1 MGLAAL
7 ALEKTAAFPTYP
19 NPMDAQSVSAGL
31 VLPYA
36 AVAILGSGGAVAT
49 LLIVF
54 MAVTS
59 AFSAQLIAVSSI
71 FTYDIYA
78 TYINPNATGKRLIYI
93 SHSAVAAFGLIMAGF
108 STGLYYAGVSMGYL
122 YLLMGVIISSAVLPA
137 TFTLMWKRQN
147 RWAATLSPIMG
158 LCCGL
163 IAWLVTTSKLYGGV
177 ISIETSGA
185 NNPMLAG
192 NVVALLSP
200 AIFIPLLTYGLGAG
214 MHISH
219 SSVSPHH

>member
-1 MGLAAL
+1 
-7 ALEKTAAFPTYP
+7 
-19 NPMDAQSVSAGL
+19 MDEASVSAGL

-71 FTYDIYA
+71 LTYDIYG
-78 TYINPNATGKRLIYI
+78 TYVNPSASGKRLIYI
-93 SHSAVAAFGLIMAGF
+93 SHSCVAGFGIVMAAF
-108 STGLYYAGVSMGYL
+108 STGLFYAGISMGYL

-137 TFTLMWKRQN
+137 TLTLMWKGQN
-147 RWAATLSPIMG
+147 FWAATLSPPMG
-158 LCCGL
+158 LCCSI
-163 IAWLVTTSKLYGGV
+163 IAWLVTTAKLNDGIINV
-177 ISIETSGA
+177 ETSGA

-200 AIFIPLLTYGLGAG
+200 AIFIPLFTLIFGVG
-214 MHISH
+214 M
-219 SSVSPHH
+219 

>member
-1 MGLAAL
+1 
-7 ALEKTAAFPTYP
+7 
-19 NPMDAQSVSAGL
+19 MDEASVSAGL

-71 FTYDIYA
+71 LTYDIYG
-78 TYINPNATGKRLIYI
+78 TYINPSASGKRLIYI
-93 SHSAVAAFGLIMAGF
+93 SHSCVAGFGIVMAAF
-108 STGLYYAGVSMGYL
+108 STGLFYAGISMGYL

-137 TFTLMWKRQN
+137 TLTLMWKGQN
-147 RWAATLSPIMG
+147 FWAATLSPPLG
-158 LCCGL
+158 LCCSI
-163 IAWLVTTSKLYGGV
+163 IAWLVTTAKLNDGV
-177 ISIETSGA
+177 INVETSGA

-200 AIFIPLLTYGLGAG
+200 AIFIPLFTLIFGVG
-214 MHISH
+214 M
-219 SSVSPHH
+219 

>member
-1 MGLAAL
+1 
-7 ALEKTAAFPTYP
+7 
-19 NPMDAQSVSAGL
+19 MDEASVSAGL

-71 FTYDIYA
+71 LTYDIYG
-78 TYINPNATGKRLIYI
+78 TYINPSASGKRLIYI
-93 SHSAVAAFGLIMAGF
+93 SHSCVAGFGIVMAAF
-108 STGLYYAGVSMGYL
+108 STGLFYAGISMGYL

-137 TFTLMWKRQN
+137 TLTLMWKGQN
-147 RWAATLSPIMG
+147 FWAATLSPPLG
-158 LCCGL
+158 LCCSI
-163 IAWLVTTSKLYGGV
+163 IAWLVTTAKLNDGAINV
-177 ISIETSGA
+177 ETSGA

-200 AIFIPLLTYGLGAG
+200 AIFIPLFTLIFGVG
-214 MHISH
+214 M
-219 SSVSPHH
+219 